1 MRHLAVL
8 SLLAPALLATACDS
22 TDFRIDPLL
31 VTDTVEIALPTAGN
45 AELPTAL
52 DIASPDNGGTIGGGR
67 FPERA
72 EEAEEWDFALRQR
85 PGGLALVPA
94 AALGLESRS
103 AITPPLLNE
112 TFEGLVEAPG
122 RTSFVTD
129 SAVVLEEGRVYAA
142 RSRLVAS
149 LFGGSCEQY
158 AKLQPLDVD
167 PVLGRVRLRIT
178 TNARCSDPRLA
189 LEED

>member
-1 MRHLAVL
+1 MRQLAVL

-22 TDFRIDPLL
+22 TDFRIDPIL
-31 VTDTVEIALPTAGN
+31 VTDTVEIALPTEGN

-52 DIASPDNGGTIGGGR
+52 DIASPDNGASIGGGR

-72 EEAEEWDFALRQR
+72 SQAGEWDFALRLR
-85 PGGLALVPA
+85 SGSLALVPA
-94 AALGLESRS
+94 AALGLESRAS
-103 AITPPLLNE
+103 LTRALPSQ
-112 TFEGLVEAPG
+112 TFESVIEAPG
-122 RTSFVTD
+122 VTSFFRD

-158 AKLQPLDVD
+158 AKLQPLDLD
-167 PVLGRVRLRIT
+167 PALGRVRLRVT

-189 LEED
+189 LED